1 MGGHVGC
8 IVPGMPTQLQI
19 RSLLVCLVSA
29 AGLARAA
36 GAQLQPA
43 EPLISGRDLA
53 WLGAATVVSLGVM
66 RVDSRIALA
75 SQDSSVQKNSAL
87 KGLYDGF
94 NLINE
99 KSLFGAGVLTYAGAR
114 IAHAQST
121 ADIALHATEAI
132 FISGAIGTVA
142 RGILGRSRPFV
153 TADRDAF
160 DYKHGKGFTEL
171 KYRSFPSLHSSA
183 AFAGAAAVATE
194 MRYRHARHRKIVT
207 PLLYVL
213 ASGPG
218 LARVYGDKHWASD
231 IVMGAALGVVAGNR
245 TVRYTHSRPGNRV
258 DRWLLGHTALGTGA
272 EGPVVA
278 VGWTF

>member
-1 MGGHVGC
+1 MS
-8 IVPGMPTQLQI
+8 LQI
-19 RSLLVCLVSA
+19 VTRSAFFVLA
-29 AGLARAA
+29 AVIAPARAA
-36 GAQLQPA
+36 EAQVQRA
-43 EPLISGRDLA
+43 EPLISGKELA
-53 WLGAATVVSLGVM
+53 WLGAATAVSIGIM
-66 RVDSRIALA
+66 QVDSRIARA
-75 SQDSSVQKNSAL
+75 SQDSSLQKNGAL
-87 KGLYDGF
+87 RGVYDGF

-99 KSLFGAGVLTYAGAR
+99 KSLFGAGVLVYAGAR
-114 IAHAQST
+114 VAHAQST

-183 AFAGAAAVATE
+183 AFAGAAAIATE
-194 MRYRHARHRKIVT
+194 MRFRHARHRKVVT

-218 LARVYGDKHWASD
+218 LARVYGDKHWTSD
-231 IVMGAALGVVAGNR
+231 VVMGAALGIVAGNR
-245 TVRYTHSRPGNRV
+245 TVRYTHGHPGNRV

-278 VGWTF
+278 VGWSF

>member
-1 MGGHVGC
+1 MPLQFPTRALVVLLA
-8 IVPGMPTQLQI
+8 IVACLAPAANAQVQPT
-19 RSLLVCLVSA
+19 
-29 AGLARAA
+29 
-36 GAQLQPA
+36 
-43 EPLISGRDLA
+43 EPLVSGRDIV

-66 RVDSRIALA
+66 QVDSRIARA
-75 SQDSSVQKNSAL
+75 SQDSSLQKNRAL
-87 KGLYDGF
+87 QNIYDGF

-99 KSLFGAGVLTYAGAR
+99 KSLFGAGVLVYAGAR
-114 IAHAQST
+114 VAHAQST

-132 FISGAIGTVA
+132 LISGAIGTVA

-160 DYKHGKGFTEL
+160 DYKTGKGFSEL

-194 MRYRHARHRKIVT
+194 MRYRHARHRKVVT

-218 LARVYGDKHWASD
+218 LARVYGDKHWTSD
-231 IVMGAALGVVAGNR
+231 VVMGAALGVVAGNR
-245 TVRYTHSRPGNRV
+245 TVRYTHGHPGNRV
-258 DRWLLGHTALGTGA
+258 DRWLLGHTAMGA
-272 EGPVVA
+272 GADGPVVA
-278 VGWTF
+278 LGWRF

>member
-1 MGGHVGC
+1 
-8 IVPGMPTQLQI
+8 MPLQLHLRSVLLILATVAGSTQ
-19 RSLLVCLVSA
+19 
-29 AGLARAA
+29 AA
-36 GAQLQPA
+36 GAQAQPA
-43 EPLISGRDLA
+43 EPLVSGRELA
-53 WLGAATVVSLGVM
+53 WLGAATAVSLGVM
-66 RVDSRIALA
+66 QVDSRIARA
-75 SQDSSVQKNSAL
+75 SQDSSLQKNNTL
-87 KGLYDGF
+87 KEIYDGF

-99 KSLFGAGVLTYAGAR
+99 KSLFAAGVLTYAGAR

-121 ADIALHATEAI
+121 ADIGLHATEAI

-160 DYKHGKGFTEL
+160 DYKHGKGFSEL

-183 AFAGAAAVATE
+183 AFAGVAAVATE
-194 MRYRHARHRKIVT
+194 MRYRHARHRKVVT

-218 LARVYGDKHWASD
+218 LARVYGDKHWTSD
-231 IVMGAALGVVAGNR
+231 VVMGAALGVVAGNR
-245 TVRYTHSRPGNRV
+245 TVRYSHGHPGNRV

-278 VGWTF
+278 VGWRF